1 MAGEIEHEA
10 ELSREEAATYFE
22 EIADGLRSDEA
33 FTVVLGDIS
42 VDIDPSETVEFEV
55 ELEDDDEE
63 REFEIEMEWERG
75 DGEIEIDAAEE

>member
-22 EIADGLRSDEA
+22 EIADGLRSEEA

-42 VDIDPSETVEFEV
+42 VDIDPAETVEFEV
-55 ELEDDDEE
+55 ELEDDEDE
-63 REFEIEMEWERG
+63 REFEIEMGWTRG
-75 DGEIEIDAAEE
+75 EEELEIDAEE

>member
-22 EIADGLRSDEA
+22 EVAEGLRSEEA

-42 VDIDPSETVEFEV
+42 VDVDPAETVEFEV
-55 ELEDDDEE
+55 ELEDSEDE
-63 REFEIEMEWERG
+63 REFEIEMEWKRG
-75 DGEIEIDAAEE
+75 DDEIEIDAEED